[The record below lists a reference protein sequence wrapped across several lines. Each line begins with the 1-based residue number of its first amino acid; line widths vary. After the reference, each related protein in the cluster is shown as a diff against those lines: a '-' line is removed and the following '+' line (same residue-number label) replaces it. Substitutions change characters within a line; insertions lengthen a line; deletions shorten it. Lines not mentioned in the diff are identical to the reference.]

1 VSLPKG
7 QYPIFN
13 YYPKFVV
20 DQQLR
25 ERERAEAEEQQLAQ
39 RQSVLH
45 ELQQRSQ
52 KLVEEQE
59 AWTQRQEALLKV
71 RTTDGDGDGF
81 LPLAF
86 GKHLKSVFVCVC
98 VICVMCN
105 LCNV

>member
-1 VSLPKG
+1 MSLPTG

-20 DQQLR
+20 DFQLR
-25 ERERAEAEEQQLAQ
+25 ERERAEAEEQQLVQ
-39 RQSVLH
+39 RQNVLH

-71 RTTDGDGDGF
+71 
-81 LPLAF
+81 
-86 GKHLKSVFVCVC
+86 
-98 VICVMCN
+98 
-105 LCNV
+105 